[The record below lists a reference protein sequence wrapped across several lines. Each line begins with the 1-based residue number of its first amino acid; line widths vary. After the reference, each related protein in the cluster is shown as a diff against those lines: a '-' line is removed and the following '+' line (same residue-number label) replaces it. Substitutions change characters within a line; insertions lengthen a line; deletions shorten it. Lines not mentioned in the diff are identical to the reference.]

1 MPVILALFS
10 AGCVVTFGGFYA
22 LRVHFAMKKFGV
34 GKTTLFWTLATLGV
48 VLAISGI
55 SFGVLAALDINLI
68 DESLF
73 PDEHRND
80 TMIDVNDL
88 VEVIHNYLSY
98 SRVLNLV

>member
-22 LRVHFAMKKFGV
+22 LRVHFSMKKFGL
-34 GKTTLFWTLATLGV
+34 GKTLFWTLATLGV

-88 VEVIHNYLSY
+88 IEVIHNYLAY